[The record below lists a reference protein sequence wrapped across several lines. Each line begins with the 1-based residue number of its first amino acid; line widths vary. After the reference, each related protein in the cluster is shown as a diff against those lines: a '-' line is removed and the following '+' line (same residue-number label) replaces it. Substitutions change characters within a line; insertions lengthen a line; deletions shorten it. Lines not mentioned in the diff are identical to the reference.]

1 MGALR
6 RCNHRNLGKAR
17 KILLCHRLSYIDYGS
32 GQLKFYSLEN
42 QKTQSL
48 TDFAVSAFAVIGED
62 YFCLKANKTFGLL
75 RNTGEF
81 EELLTDVDRFCNA
94 GKVIVQKK
102 SNLYMVDASG
112 IISVP
117 CEQEIGKL
125 VGFDGQNSYVLVD
138 EAVYLLNCDA
148 DNTAGPARVLRLNQ
162 SEVLKALCYS
172 DKYEMKKAMVYSM
185 ESEPYQITEK
195 QPISANDGHLQI
207 S

>member
-1 MGALR
+1 MVVSTKG
-6 RCNHRNLGKAR
+6 
-17 KILLCHRLSYIDYGS
+17 ISYIDYGS

-48 TDFAVSAFAVIGED
+48 TNFAVSAFAVIGKD

-112 IISVP
+112 IISVS

-138 EAVYLLNCDA
+138 EAVYRLNCDA
-148 DNTAGPARVLRLNQ
+148 DNTEGPARVLHLNQ
-162 SEVLKALCYS
+162 SEVLKTLCYS